1 MNYFYLRLFAVS
13 AAAAVAL
20 SCQEQNGPADAV
32 ALATPEVSA
41 TVNGDNVTVSWTQIP
56 NAATYSWN
64 IDSNAARTTD
74 QTSVTVSTSDLA
86 EGEHTVYVIANPA
99 LDAADQYTASQPGS
113 YTFTV
118 TARVESQRLETPIVT
133 AKSDGKGGVV
143 VSWSSIEHAA
153 SYTYSLDSGEW
164 KSTTDTTVTYQT
176 SDLTA
181 STHTVS
187 VIAQPEEGSAEYRES
202 LPGDCSFTVQHEL
215 VEPVEE
221 LRPWLGTYTL
231 EFTSTVVVDVNSNNQ
246 AEFVFEKGKAGIM
259 ENRITIQPSTNEN
272 YVWISGLSPL
282 SEYYLW
288 AAIFES
294 EDGKQCLGI
303 VTGDKAV
310 AQDRKG
316 NDMVCA
322 PICWNEEDDV
332 VTIFSGTE
340 YAFLIDPDTKT
351 SIPRELVSSSKVQY
365 SVVAADIFS
374 FDGNGG
380 VGIYYGNYPTYIP
393 AGTLTFTQTST
404 SYAAQDSKVMTVVKA
419 APASMSSTVTK

>member
-13 AAAAVAL
+13 AAVAVAL

-41 TVNGDNVTVSWTQIP
+41 AVSGDNVTVSWTQIP

-181 STHTVS
+181 TTHTVS

-215 VEPVEE
+215 VEPIEE
-221 LRPWLGTYTL
+221 LRPWLGTYTVGC
-231 EFTSTVVVDVNSNNQ
+231 TARVVVDRNSNKQ
-246 AEFVFEKGKAGIM
+246 IVFAFDKTGYADEIPV
-259 ENRITIQPSTNEN
+259 TIQPSTNEN

-282 SEYYLW
+282 SEYSLW
-288 AAIFES
+288 ATIIES
-294 EDGKQCLGI
+294 EDGKRCLGI

-340 YAFLIDPDTKT
+340 YAYLIDPDTMT
-351 SIPRELVSSSKVQY
+351 SIPRELMSSSNVRHTVL
-365 SVVAADIFS
+365 SADVFS
-374 FDGNGG
+374 FDGNS
-380 VGIYYGNYPTYIP
+380 VGIYYSGFPTYIP
-393 AGTLTFTQTST
+393 AGDFKFTRTST

-419 APASMSSTVTK
+419 APTSMSSTVTK

>member
-41 TVNGDNVTVSWTQIP
+41 AVSGDNVTVSWTQIP

-181 STHTVS
+181 TTHTVS

-231 EFTSTVVVDVNSNNQ
+231 EFTSTVVVDLNSNNQ

-288 AAIFES
+288 AAIFAS

-374 FDGNGG
+374 FDNG
-380 VGIYYGNYPTYIP
+380 VGVYYGDYPTYIP
-393 AGTLTFTQTST
+393 AGTLTFTKTSA

-419 APASMSSTVTK
+419 APTSMSSAVTK

>member
-41 TVNGDNVTVSWTQIP
+41 AVSGDNVTVSWTQIP

-133 AKSDGKGGVV
+133 AKSDGKGGIV

-181 STHTVS
+181 TTHTVN
-187 VIAQPEEGSAEYRES
+187 VIAQPEEGSSEYRES

-215 VEPVEE
+215 VEPIEE
-221 LRPWLGTYTL
+221 LKSWLGTYTVGC
-231 EFTSTVVVDVNSNNQ
+231 TARVVVDRNSNKQ
-246 AEFVFEKGKAGIM
+246 IVFAFDKTGYADEIPV
-259 ENRITIQPSTNEN
+259 TIQPSTNEN

-282 SEYYLW
+282 SEYSLW
-288 AAIFES
+288 ATIIES
-294 EDGKQCLGI
+294 EDGKRCLGI
-303 VTGDKAV
+303 VTGDMAV
-310 AQDRKG
+310 AQDANG
-316 NDMVCA
+316 NDMLCA
-322 PICWNEEDDV
+322 PIGWNEENNDMI
-332 VTIFSGTE
+332 IFSGTK

-351 SIPRELVSSSKVQY
+351 SISRELMSSSNVQY
-365 SVVAADIFS
+365 TVVAADIFS
-374 FDGNGG
+374 FDNG
-380 VGIYYGNYPTYIP
+380 VGVYYGDYPTYIP
-393 AGTLTFTQTST
+393 AGTLTFTKTSA

-419 APASMSSTVTK
+419 APTSMSSTVTK

>member
-20 SCQEQNGPADAV
+20 SCQEQNGPAEAV

-41 TVNGDNVTVSWTQIP
+41 TVNGDNVTVSWTEIP

-118 TARVESQRLETPIVT
+118 TAQVEPQRLETPEVT
-133 AKSDGKGGVV
+133 ANLDGKGGVV

-153 SYTYSLDSGEW
+153 SYIYSLDSGEW
-164 KSTTDTTVTYQT
+164 ETTTETSVTYQT

-181 STHTVS
+181 TTHTVS

-202 LPGDCSFTVQHEL
+202 LPGECSFTVQHEV

-221 LRPWLGTYTL
+221 LRSWLGTYTVGC
-231 EFTSTVVVDVNSNNQ
+231 TARVVVDYNSNDQ
-246 AEFVFEKGKAGIM
+246 IVFGFDNTYSG
-259 ENRITIQPSTNEN
+259 NFTVTIQPSTNEN

-282 SEYYLW
+282 SEYSLW
-288 AAIFES
+288 ATIIES
-294 EDGKQCLGI
+294 EDGKPCLGI
-303 VTGDKAV
+303 VTGDMAV
-310 AQDRKG
+310 AQDANG
-316 NDMVCA
+316 DDMLCA
-322 PICWNEEDDV
+322 PICWNEEGDV

-351 SIPRELVSSSKVQY
+351 SIPRELVSSSNVQY

-374 FDGNGG
+374 FDNGG
-380 VGIYYGNYPTYIP
+380 VGIYYADYPTYIP
-393 AGTLTFTQTST
+393 AGTFTFTKAST

-419 APASMSSTVTK
+419 APTSMSSTVTK

>member
-41 TVNGDNVTVSWTQIP
+41 AVSGDNVTVSWTQIP

-133 AKSDGKGGVV
+133 AESDGKGGVV

-181 STHTVS
+181 TTHTVS

-215 VEPVEE
+215 VEPIEE
-221 LRPWLGTYTL
+221 LKSWLGTYTL
-231 EFTSTVVVDVNSNNQ
+231 KFTSTVVVDVNSNNQ
-246 AEFVFEKGKAGIM
+246 AEFRFENDKAGIM
-259 ENRITIQPSTNEN
+259 ENKITIQPSTNAN

-288 AAIFES
+288 ATMFNS
-294 EDGKQCLGI
+294 EDGKRCLGI

-310 AQDRKG
+310 AQDLKG

-340 YAFLIDPDTKT
+340 YAYLIDPETMT
-351 SIPRELVSSSKVQY
+351 SISRELMSSSNVQY
-365 SVVAADIFS
+365 TVVAADIFS
-374 FDGNGG
+374 FDNGG
-380 VGIYYGNYPTYIP
+380 VGIYYADYPTYIP
-393 AGTLTFTQTST
+393 AGTFTFTKTST

-419 APASMSSTVTK
+419 APTSMSSTVTK

>member
-1 MNYFYLRLFAVS
+1 MNYLYLRVFAVS
-13 AAAAVAL
+13 AAVAVAF

-41 TVNGDNVTVSWTQIP
+41 TVNGDNVTVSWTEIP

-118 TARVESQRLETPIVT
+118 TAQVEPQRLETPEVT
-133 AKSDGKGGVV
+133 ANSDGKGGVV

-153 SYTYSLDSGEW
+153 SYIYSLDSGEW
-164 KSTTDTTVTYQT
+164 ETTTETSVTYQT

-181 STHTVS
+181 TTHTVS

-202 LPGDCSFTVQHEL
+202 LPGECSFTVQHEV

-221 LRPWLGTYTL
+221 LRPWLGTYTVGC
-231 EFTSTVVVDVNSNNQ
+231 TARVVVDYNSDNQ
-246 AEFVFEKGKAGIM
+246 LVFAFDK
-259 ENRITIQPSTNEN
+259 T
-272 YVWISGLSPL
+272 
-282 SEYYLW
+282 EYSLW
-288 AAIFES
+288 ATIIES
-294 EDGKQCLGI
+294 EDGKRCLGI
-303 VTGDKAV
+303 VTGDMAV
-310 AQDRKG
+310 AQDANG
-316 NDMVCA
+316 NDMLCA
-322 PICWNEEDDV
+322 PIGWNEENNAII
-332 VTIFSGTE
+332 IFSSTE

-351 SIPRELVSSSKVQY
+351 SIPRELVSSSKVPY

-374 FDGNGG
+374 LDDG
-380 VGIYYGNYPTYIP
+380 VGVYYGDYPTYIP

-404 SYAAQDSKVMTVVKA
+404 IYAAQDSKVMTVVKA
-419 APASMSSTVTK
+419 APTSMSSTVTK

>member
-20 SCQEQNGPADAV
+20 SCQEQNDPAEAV

-41 TVNGDNVTVSWTQIP
+41 TVNGDNVTVSWTEIP

-118 TARVESQRLETPIVT
+118 TAQVEPQRLETPEVT
-133 AKSDGKGGVV
+133 ANPDGKGVVV

-153 SYTYSLDSGEW
+153 SYIYSLDSGEW
-164 KSTTDTTVTYQT
+164 ETTTETSVTYQT

-181 STHTVS
+181 TTHTVS

-202 LPGDCSFTVQHEL
+202 LPGECSFTVQHEV

-221 LRPWLGTYTL
+221 LRSWLGTYTVGC
-231 EFTSTVVVDVNSNNQ
+231 TARVVVDYNSNDQ
-246 AEFVFEKGKAGIM
+246 IVFGFDNTYSG
-259 ENRITIQPSTNEN
+259 NFTVTIQPSTNEN

-282 SEYYLW
+282 SEYSLW
-288 AAIFES
+288 ATIFES
-294 EDGKQCLGI
+294 EDGKRCLGI
-303 VTGDKAV
+303 VTGDMAV
-310 AQDRKG
+310 AQDANG
-316 NDMVCA
+316 DDMLCA
-322 PICWNEEDDV
+322 PICWNEEGDV

-351 SIPRELVSSSKVQY
+351 SIPRELVSSSNVQY

-374 FDGNGG
+374 FDNGG
-380 VGIYYGNYPTYIP
+380 VGIYYADYPTYIP
-393 AGTLTFTQTST
+393 AGTFTFTKTST

-419 APASMSSTVTK
+419 APTSMSSAVTK

>member
-13 AAAAVAL
+13 AAVAVAL

-41 TVNGDNVTVSWTQIP
+41 AVSGDNVTVSWTQIP

-181 STHTVS
+181 TTHTVS

-215 VEPVEE
+215 VEPIEE
-221 LRPWLGTYTL
+221 LRPWLGTYTVGC
-231 EFTSTVVVDVNSNNQ
+231 TARVVVDRNSNKQ
-246 AEFVFEKGKAGIM
+246 IVFAFDKTGYADEIPV
-259 ENRITIQPSTNEN
+259 TIQPSTNEN

-282 SEYYLW
+282 SEYSLW
-288 AAIFES
+288 ATIIES
-294 EDGKQCLGI
+294 EDGKRCLGI
-303 VTGDKAV
+303 VTGDMAV
-310 AQDRKG
+310 AQDANG
-316 NDMVCA
+316 NDMLCA
-322 PICWNEEDDV
+322 PIGWNEENNDMI
-332 VTIFSGTE
+332 IFSGTK

-351 SIPRELVSSSKVQY
+351 SISRELMSSSNVQY
-365 SVVAADIFS
+365 TVVAADIFS
-374 FDGNGG
+374 FDNG
-380 VGIYYGNYPTYIP
+380 VGVYYGDYPTYIP
-393 AGTLTFTQTST
+393 AGTLTFTKTST

-419 APASMSSTVTK
+419 APTSMSSTVTK

>member
-1 MNYFYLRLFAVS
+1 MNYLYLRVFAVS
-13 AAAAVAL
+13 AAVAVAF

-41 TVNGDNVTVSWTQIP
+41 TVNGDNVTVSWTEIP

-118 TARVESQRLETPIVT
+118 TAQVEPQRLETPEVT
-133 AKSDGKGGVV
+133 ANLDGKGGVV

-153 SYTYSLDSGEW
+153 SYIYSLDSGEW
-164 KSTTDTTVTYQT
+164 ETTTETSVTYQT

-181 STHTVS
+181 TTHTVS

-202 LPGDCSFTVQHEL
+202 LPGECSFTVQHEV

-221 LRPWLGTYTL
+221 LRSWLGTYTVGC
-231 EFTSTVVVDVNSNNQ
+231 TARVVVDYNSNDQ
-246 AEFVFEKGKAGIM
+246 IVFGFDNTYSG
-259 ENRITIQPSTNEN
+259 NFTVTIQPSTNEN

-282 SEYYLW
+282 SEYSLW
-288 AAIFES
+288 ATIMES
-294 EDGKQCLGI
+294 EDGKRCLGI
-303 VTGDKAV
+303 VTGDMAV
-310 AQDRKG
+310 AQDRNG

-351 SIPRELVSSSKVQY
+351 SISRELMSSSNVQY
-365 SVVAADIFS
+365 TVVAADIFS
-374 FDGNGG
+374 FDNG
-380 VGIYYGNYPTYIP
+380 VGVYYGDYPTYIP
-393 AGTLTFTQTST
+393 AGTFTFTRTST

-419 APASMSSTVTK
+419 APTSMSSAVTK

>member
-41 TVNGDNVTVSWTQIP
+41 AVSGDNVTVSWTQIP

-181 STHTVS
+181 TTHTVS

-215 VEPVEE
+215 VEPIEE
-221 LRPWLGTYTL
+221 LKSWLGTYTL
-231 EFTSTVVVDVNSNNQ
+231 KFTSTVVVDRNSNNQ
-246 AEFVFEKGKAGIM
+246 AEFRFENDKAGIM

-288 AAIFES
+288 ATMFDS
-294 EDGKQCLGI
+294 EDGKRCLGI
-303 VTGDKAV
+303 VTGDMAV
-310 AQDRKG
+310 AQDANG
-316 NDMVCA
+316 NDMLCA

-332 VTIFSGTE
+332 VTIFSGTK

-351 SIPRELVSSSKVQY
+351 SISRELVSSSNVQY
-365 SVVAADIFS
+365 TVVAADIFS
-374 FDGNGG
+374 FDNG
-380 VGIYYGNYPTYIP
+380 VGVYYGDYPTYIP
-393 AGTLTFTQTST
+393 AGTLTFTKTST
-404 SYAAQDSKVMTVVKA
+404 SNAAQDSKVMTVVKA
-419 APASMSSTVTK
+419 APTSMSSTVTK

>member
-41 TVNGDNVTVSWTQIP
+41 AVSGDNVTVSWTQIP

-181 STHTVS
+181 TTHTVS

-374 FDGNGG
+374 LDDG
-380 VGIYYGNYPTYIP
+380 VGVYYGDYPTYIP
-393 AGTLTFTQTST
+393 AGTLTFTRTSA

-419 APASMSSTVTK
+419 APTSMSSTVTK

>member
-41 TVNGDNVTVSWTQIP
+41 AVSGDNVTVSWTQIP

-118 TARVESQRLETPIVT
+118 ARVEPQRLETPIVT

-181 STHTVS
+181 TTHTVS
-187 VIAQPEEGSAEYRES
+187 VIAQPEEGSSEYRES
-202 LPGDCSFTVQHEL
+202 LPGDCSFPVQHEL

-221 LRPWLGTYTL
+221 LKSWLGTYTL
-231 EFTSTVVVDVNSNNQ
+231 KFTSAVVVDLNSNNQ
-246 AEFVFEKGKAGIM
+246 AEFVFKKGMAGKL
-259 ENRITIQPSTNEN
+259 EEEITIQPSTNAN

-288 AAIFES
+288 ATMLDS
-294 EDGKQCLGI
+294 EDGKRCLGI

-351 SIPRELVSSSKVQY
+351 SISRELMSSSNVQY
-365 SVVAADIFS
+365 TVVAADIFS
-374 FDGNGG
+374 FDNG
-380 VGIYYGNYPTYIP
+380 VGVYYGDYPTYIP
-393 AGTLTFTQTST
+393 AGTFTFTKTSPN
-404 SYAAQDSKVMTVVKA
+404 YAAQDSKVMTVVKA
-419 APASMSSTVTK
+419 APTSMSSTVTK

>member
-1 MNYFYLRLFAVS
+1 M
-13 AAAAVAL
+13 
-20 SCQEQNGPADAV
+20 

-41 TVNGDNVTVSWTQIP
+41 AVSGDNVTVSWTQIP

-133 AKSDGKGGVV
+133 AESDGKGGVV

-164 KSTTDTTVTYQT
+164 KSTTDTSVTYQT

-181 STHTVS
+181 TTHTVS
-187 VIAQPEEGSAEYRES
+187 VIAHPEEGSAEYRES

-221 LRPWLGTYTL
+221 LKSWLGTYTL
-231 EFTSTVVVDVNSNNQ
+231 ECTARVVVDRNSNNQ
-246 AEFVFEKGKAGIM
+246 IVFAFDKTGYANAIPV
-259 ENRITIQPSTNEN
+259 TIQPSTNEN

-282 SEYYLW
+282 SEYSLW
-288 AAIFES
+288 ATIMES
-294 EDGKQCLGI
+294 EDEKRCLGI
-303 VTGDKAV
+303 VTGDMAV
-310 AQDRKG
+310 AQDANG
-316 NDMVCA
+316 NDMLCA
-322 PICWNEEDDV
+322 PIGWNEEKNEMI
-332 VTIFSGTE
+332 IFSGTE
-340 YAFLIDPDTKT
+340 YAFLIDPETKT
-351 SIPRELVSSSKVQY
+351 SIPRELVSRSNVPY

-374 FDGNGG
+374 FDNG
-380 VGIYYGNYPTYIP
+380 VGVYYGDYPTYIP
-393 AGTLTFTQTST
+393 AGTFTFTKTST

-419 APASMSSTVTK
+419 APTSMSSTVTK

>member
-1 MNYFYLRLFAVS
+1 METMLRYLGQKSPMRRLTA
-13 AAAAVAL
+13 
-20 SCQEQNGPADAV
+20 G
-32 ALATPEVSA
+32 
-41 TVNGDNVTVSWTQIP
+41 
-56 NAATYSWN
+56 
-64 IDSNAARTTD
+64 DSNAARTTD

-118 TARVESQRLETPIVT
+118 TAQVEPQRLETPEVT
-133 AKSDGKGGVV
+133 ANPDGKGGVV

-153 SYTYSLDSGEW
+153 SYIYSLDSGEW
-164 KSTTDTTVTYQT
+164 ETTTETSVTYQT

-181 STHTVS
+181 TTHTVS

-202 LPGDCSFTVQHEL
+202 LPGECSFEYRESLPGECSFTVQHEV

-221 LRPWLGTYTL
+221 LRSWLGTYTVGC
-231 EFTSTVVVDVNSNNQ
+231 TARVVVDYNSNNQ
-246 AEFVFEKGKAGIM
+246 IVFEFDKTGYADEIPV
-259 ENRITIQPSTNEN
+259 TIQPSTNEN

-282 SEYYLW
+282 SEYSLW
-288 AAIFES
+288 ATIIES
-294 EDGKQCLGI
+294 EDGKRCLGI

-310 AQDRKG
+310 AQDANG
-316 NDMVCA
+316 NDMLCA
-322 PICWNEEDDV
+322 PICWNPICWNEEDDV

-351 SIPRELVSSSKVQY
+351 SIPRELVSSSNVQY

-374 FDGNGG
+374 FDNGG
-380 VGIYYGNYPTYIP
+380 VGIYYADYPTYIP
-393 AGTLTFTQTST
+393 AGTFTFTKTST

-419 APASMSSTVTK
+419 APTSMSSTVTK

>member
-20 SCQEQNGPADAV
+20 SCQEQNGPAEAV

-41 TVNGDNVTVSWTQIP
+41 AVSGDNVTVSWTQIP

-118 TARVESQRLETPIVT
+118 TAQVEPQRLETPEVT
-133 AKSDGKGGVV
+133 ANPDGKGVVV

-153 SYTYSLDSGEW
+153 SYIYSLDSGEW
-164 KSTTDTTVTYQT
+164 ETTTETSVTYQT

-181 STHTVS
+181 TTHTVS

-202 LPGDCSFTVQHEL
+202 LPGECSFTVQHEV

-221 LRPWLGTYTL
+221 LRSWLGTYTVGC
-231 EFTSTVVVDVNSNNQ
+231 TARVVVDYNSNNQ
-246 AEFVFEKGKAGIM
+246 IVFGFDNTYSG
-259 ENRITIQPSTNEN
+259 NFTVTIQPSTNEN

-282 SEYYLW
+282 SEYSLW
-288 AAIFES
+288 ATIFES
-294 EDGKQCLGI
+294 EDGKRCLGI
-303 VTGDKAV
+303 VTGDMAV
-310 AQDRKG
+310 AQDANG
-316 NDMVCA
+316 NDMLCA

-351 SIPRELVSSSKVQY
+351 SIPRELVSSSNVQY

-374 FDGNGG
+374 FDNG
-380 VGIYYGNYPTYIP
+380 VGVYYGDYPTYIP
-393 AGTLTFTQTST
+393 AGTLTFTKTSP

-419 APASMSSTVTK
+419 APTSMSSTVTK

>member
-20 SCQEQNGPADAV
+20 SCQEQNGPAEAV

-41 TVNGDNVTVSWTQIP
+41 TVNGDNVTVSWTEIP

-118 TARVESQRLETPIVT
+118 TAQVEPQRLETPEVT
-133 AKSDGKGGVV
+133 ANLDGKGGVV

-153 SYTYSLDSGEW
+153 SYIYSLDSGEW
-164 KSTTDTTVTYQT
+164 ETTTETSVTYQT

-181 STHTVS
+181 TTHTVS

-202 LPGDCSFTVQHEL
+202 LPGECSFTVQHEV

-221 LRPWLGTYTL
+221 LRSWLGTYTVGC
-231 EFTSTVVVDVNSNNQ
+231 TARVVVDYNSNDQ
-246 AEFVFEKGKAGIM
+246 IVFGFDNTYSG
-259 ENRITIQPSTNEN
+259 NFTVTIQPSTNEN

-282 SEYYLW
+282 SEYSLW
-288 AAIFES
+288 ATIIES
-294 EDGKQCLGI
+294 EDGKPCLGI
-303 VTGDKAV
+303 VTGDMAV
-310 AQDRKG
+310 AQDLNG
-316 NDMVCA
+316 NDMLCA

-351 SIPRELVSSSKVQY
+351 SISRELMSSSNVQY
-365 SVVAADIFS
+365 TVVAADIFS
-374 FDGNGG
+374 FDNG
-380 VGIYYGNYPTYIP
+380 VGVYYGDYPTYIP
-393 AGTLTFTQTST
+393 AGTFTFTRTST

-419 APASMSSTVTK
+419 APTSMSSAVTK

>member
-1 MNYFYLRLFAVS
+1 MNYLYLRVFAVS
-13 AAAAVAL
+13 AAVAVAF

-32 ALATPEVSA
+32 ALAPPEVSA
-41 TVNGDNVTVSWTQIP
+41 TVNGDNVTVSWTEIP

-118 TARVESQRLETPIVT
+118 TAQVEPQRLETPEVT
-133 AKSDGKGGVV
+133 ANPDGKGVVV

-153 SYTYSLDSGEW
+153 SYIYSLDSGEW
-164 KSTTDTTVTYQT
+164 ETTTETSVTYQT

-181 STHTVS
+181 TTHTVS

-202 LPGDCSFTVQHEL
+202 LPGECSFTVQHEV

-221 LRPWLGTYTL
+221 LKSWLGTYTL
-231 EFTSTVVVDVNSNNQ
+231 KFTSAVVVDVNSNNQ
-246 AEFVFEKGKAGIM
+246 AEFVFKKGMAGKL
-259 ENRITIQPSTNEN
+259 EEEITIQPSTNAN

-288 AAIFES
+288 ATMFDS
-294 EDGKQCLGI
+294 EDGKRCLGI

-351 SIPRELVSSSKVQY
+351 SISRELMSSSNVQY
-365 SVVAADIFS
+365 TVVAADIFS
-374 FDGNGG
+374 FDNG
-380 VGIYYGNYPTYIP
+380 VGVYYGDYPTYIP
-393 AGTLTFTQTST
+393 AGTLTFTKTSP

-419 APASMSSTVTK
+419 APTSMSSTVTK

>member
-20 SCQEQNGPADAV
+20 SCQEQNGPAEAV

-41 TVNGDNVTVSWTQIP
+41 TVNGDNVTVSWTEIP

-118 TARVESQRLETPIVT
+118 TAQVEPQRLETPEVT
-133 AKSDGKGGVV
+133 ANLDGKGGVV

-153 SYTYSLDSGEW
+153 SYIYSLDSGEW
-164 KSTTDTTVTYQT
+164 ETTTETSVTYQT

-181 STHTVS
+181 TTHTVS

-202 LPGDCSFTVQHEL
+202 LPGECSFTVQHEV

-221 LRPWLGTYTL
+221 LRSWLGTYTVGC
-231 EFTSTVVVDVNSNNQ
+231 TARVVVDYNSNDQ
-246 AEFVFEKGKAGIM
+246 IVFGFDNTYSG
-259 ENRITIQPSTNEN
+259 NFTVTIQPSTNEN

-282 SEYYLW
+282 SEYSLW
-288 AAIFES
+288 ATIIES
-294 EDGKQCLGI
+294 EDGKPCLGI
-303 VTGDKAV
+303 VTGDMAV
-310 AQDRKG
+310 AQDLNG
-316 NDMVCA
+316 NDMLCA

-340 YAFLIDPDTKT
+340 YAFLIDPVTKT
-351 SIPRELVSSSKVQY
+351 SISRELMSSSNVQY
-365 SVVAADIFS
+365 TVVAADIFS
-374 FDGNGG
+374 FDNG
-380 VGIYYGNYPTYIP
+380 VGVYYGDYPTYIP
-393 AGTLTFTQTST
+393 AGTFTFTKTST

-419 APASMSSTVTK
+419 APTSMSSAVTK

>member
-20 SCQEQNGPADAV
+20 SCQEQNGPAEAV

-41 TVNGDNVTVSWTQIP
+41 TVNGDNVTVSWTEIP

-118 TARVESQRLETPIVT
+118 TAQVEPQRLETPEVT
-133 AKSDGKGGVV
+133 ANSDGKGEVV

-153 SYTYSLDSGEW
+153 SYIYSLDSGEW
-164 KSTTDTTVTYQT
+164 ETTTETSVTYQT

-181 STHTVS
+181 TTHTVS

-202 LPGDCSFTVQHEL
+202 LPGECSFTVQHEV

-221 LRPWLGTYTL
+221 LRSWLGTYTVGC
-231 EFTSTVVVDVNSNNQ
+231 TARVVVDYNSNDQ
-246 AEFVFEKGKAGIM
+246 IVFGFDNTYSG
-259 ENRITIQPSTNEN
+259 NFTVTIQPSTNEN

-282 SEYYLW
+282 SEYSLW
-288 AAIFES
+288 ATIFES
-294 EDGKQCLGI
+294 EDGKRCLGI
-303 VTGDKAV
+303 VTGDMAV
-310 AQDRKG
+310 AQDANG
-316 NDMVCA
+316 DDMLCA
-322 PICWNEEDDV
+322 PICWNEEGDV

-351 SIPRELVSSSKVQY
+351 SIPRELVSSSNVQY

-374 FDGNGG
+374 FDNGG
-380 VGIYYGNYPTYIP
+380 VGIYYADYPTYIP
-393 AGTLTFTQTST
+393 AGTFTFTKTST

-419 APASMSSTVTK
+419 APTSMSSAVTK

>member
-41 TVNGDNVTVSWTQIP
+41 AVSGDNVTVSWTQIP

-133 AKSDGKGGVV
+133 AESDGKGGVV

-164 KSTTDTTVTYQT
+164 KSTTDTSVVYQT

-181 STHTVS
+181 TTHTVN
-187 VIAQPEEGSAEYRES
+187 VIAHPEEGSAEYRES
-202 LPGDCSFTVQHEL
+202 LPGDCSFTVQHEI
-215 VEPVEE
+215 VDPIEE

-246 AEFVFEKGKAGIM
+246 AEFVFKKGMAGKK
-259 ENRITIQPSTNEN
+259 EEGITIQPSTNEN

-282 SEYYLW
+282 SEHYLW
-288 AAIFES
+288 ATMFDS
-294 EDGKQCLGI
+294 EDGKRCLGI

-310 AQDRKG
+310 AQDANG
-316 NDMVCA
+316 NDMLCA

-351 SIPRELVSSSKVQY
+351 SISRELMSSSNVPY

-374 FDGNGG
+374 FDNG
-380 VGIYYGNYPTYIP
+380 VGVYYGDYPTYIP
-393 AGTLTFTQTST
+393 AGTLTFTKTSK

-419 APASMSSTVTK
+419 APTSMSSTVTK

>member
-41 TVNGDNVTVSWTQIP
+41 AVSGDNVTVSWTQIP

-133 AKSDGKGGVV
+133 AESDGKGGVV

-176 SDLTA
+176 FNLTA
-181 STHTVS
+181 TTHTVS
-187 VIAQPEEGSAEYRES
+187 VIAQPEEGSSEYRES
-202 LPGDCSFTVQHEL
+202 LPGDCSFTVQHEI
-215 VEPVEE
+215 VDPIEE

-282 SEYYLW
+282 SEYSLW
-288 AAIFES
+288 ATIMES
-294 EDGKQCLGI
+294 EDGKRCLGI
-303 VTGDKAV
+303 VTGDMAV
-310 AQDRKG
+310 AQDANG
-316 NDMVCA
+316 NDMLCA

-351 SIPRELVSSSKVQY
+351 SIPRELMSSSNVQY
-365 SVVAADIFS
+365 TVVAADIFS
-374 FDGNGG
+374 FDNG
-380 VGIYYGNYPTYIP
+380 VGVYYGNYPTYIP
-393 AGTLTFTQTST
+393 AGTLTFTKTST
-404 SYAAQDSKVMTVVKA
+404 NYAAQDSKVMTVVKA
-419 APASMSSTVTK
+419 APTSMSSAVTK

>member
-13 AAAAVAL
+13 AAVAVAL

-41 TVNGDNVTVSWTQIP
+41 AVSGDNVTVSWTQIP

-118 TARVESQRLETPIVT
+118 ARVEPQRLETPIVT

-181 STHTVS
+181 TTHTVS

-215 VEPVEE
+215 VEPIEE
-221 LRPWLGTYTL
+221 LRPWLGTYTVGC
-231 EFTSTVVVDVNSNNQ
+231 TARVVVDRNSNKQ
-246 AEFVFEKGKAGIM
+246 IVFAFDKTGYADEIPV
-259 ENRITIQPSTNEN
+259 TIQPSTNEN

-282 SEYYLW
+282 SEYSLW
-288 AAIFES
+288 ATIIES
-294 EDGKQCLGI
+294 EDGKRCLGI
-303 VTGDKAV
+303 VTGDMAV
-310 AQDRKG
+310 AQDANG
-316 NDMVCA
+316 NDMLCA

-351 SIPRELVSSSKVQY
+351 SISRELMSSSNVQY
-365 SVVAADIFS
+365 TVVAADIFS
-374 FDGNGG
+374 FDNG
-380 VGIYYGNYPTYIP
+380 VGVYYGDYPTYIP
-393 AGTLTFTQTST
+393 AGTFTFTKTSPN
-404 SYAAQDSKVMTVVKA
+404 YAAQDSKVMTVVKA
-419 APASMSSTVTK
+419 APTSMSSTVTK

>member
-20 SCQEQNGPADAV
+20 SCQEQNGPAEAV

-41 TVNGDNVTVSWTQIP
+41 TVNGDNVTVSWTEIP

-118 TARVESQRLETPIVT
+118 TAQVEPQRLETPEVT
-133 AKSDGKGGVV
+133 ANPDGKGGVV

-153 SYTYSLDSGEW
+153 SYIYSLDSGEW
-164 KSTTDTTVTYQT
+164 ETTTETSVTYQT

-181 STHTVS
+181 TTHTVS

-202 LPGDCSFTVQHEL
+202 LPGECSFTVQHEV

-221 LRPWLGTYTL
+221 LRSWLGTYTVGC
-231 EFTSTVVVDVNSNNQ
+231 TARVVVDYNSNNQ
-246 AEFVFEKGKAGIM
+246 IVFGFDNTYSGSFTV
-259 ENRITIQPSTNEN
+259 TIQPSTNEN

-282 SEYYLW
+282 SEYSLW
-288 AAIFES
+288 ATIIES
-294 EDGKQCLGI
+294 EDGKRCLGI
-303 VTGDKAV
+303 VTGDMAI
-310 AQDRKG
+310 AQDSQG
-316 NDMVCA
+316 NDIVCA
-322 PICWNEEDDV
+322 PICRNEDDGGV
-332 VTIFSGTE
+332 AIFSGTE
-340 YAFLIDPDTKT
+340 YAYLIDPDTMT
-351 SIPRELVSSSKVQY
+351 SIPRELVSSSNVQY

-374 FDGNGG
+374 FDNGG
-380 VGIYYGNYPTYIP
+380 VGIYYADYPTYIP
-393 AGTLTFTQTST
+393 AGTFTFTKTST
-404 SYAAQDSKVMTVVKA
+404 SYAAQDSKGMTVVKA
-419 APASMSSTVTK
+419 SPTSISSNVTQ

>member
-41 TVNGDNVTVSWTQIP
+41 AVSGDNVTVSWTQIP

-118 TARVESQRLETPIVT
+118 TAQVEPQRLETPEVT
-133 AKSDGKGGVV
+133 ANPDGKGGVV

-153 SYTYSLDSGEW
+153 SYIYSLDSGEW
-164 KSTTDTTVTYQT
+164 ETTTETSVTYQT

-181 STHTVS
+181 TTHTVS

-202 LPGDCSFTVQHEL
+202 LPGECSFTVQHEV

-221 LRPWLGTYTL
+221 LRSWLGTYTVGC
-231 EFTSTVVVDVNSNNQ
+231 TARVVVDYNSNDQ
-246 AEFVFEKGKAGIM
+246 IVFGFDNTYSG
-259 ENRITIQPSTNEN
+259 NFTVTIQPSTNEN

-282 SEYYLW
+282 SEYSLW
-288 AAIFES
+288 ATIFES
-294 EDGKQCLGI
+294 EDGKRCLGI
-303 VTGDKAV
+303 VTGDMAV
-310 AQDRKG
+310 AQDANG
-316 NDMVCA
+316 DDMLCA
-322 PICWNEEDDV
+322 PICRNEEDGAV
-332 VTIFSGTE
+332 AIFSGTE
-340 YAFLIDPDTKT
+340 YAYLIDPETMT
-351 SIPRELVSSSKVQY
+351 SIPRELVSSSNVQY

-374 FDGNGG
+374 FDNGG
-380 VGIYYGNYPTYIP
+380 VGIYYADYPTYIP
-393 AGTLTFTQTST
+393 AGTFTFTKTST

-419 APASMSSTVTK
+419 APTSMSLTVTK

>member
-1 MNYFYLRLFAVS
+1 MNYFYLRLFVVS

-41 TVNGDNVTVSWTQIP
+41 TVNGDNVTVSWTEIP

-118 TARVESQRLETPIVT
+118 TAQVEPQRLETPEVT
-133 AKSDGKGGVV
+133 ANPDGKGGVV

-153 SYTYSLDSGEW
+153 SYIYSLDSGEW
-164 KSTTDTTVTYQT
+164 ETTTETSVTYQT

-181 STHTVS
+181 TTHTVS

-202 LPGDCSFTVQHEL
+202 LPGECSFTVQHEV

-221 LRPWLGTYTL
+221 LRSWLGTYTVGC
-231 EFTSTVVVDVNSNNQ
+231 TARVVVDYNSNDQ
-246 AEFVFEKGKAGIM
+246 IVFEFDNTYSG
-259 ENRITIQPSTNEN
+259 NFTVTIQPSTNEN

-288 AAIFES
+288 AKMFDS
-294 EDGKQCLGI
+294 EDGKRCLGI
-303 VTGDKAV
+303 VTGDMAV
-310 AQDRKG
+310 AQDLNG
-316 NDMVCA
+316 NDMLCA

-351 SIPRELVSSSKVQY
+351 SIPRELVSSSNVQY

-374 FDGNGG
+374 FDNGG
-380 VGIYYGNYPTYIP
+380 VGIYYADYPTYIP
-393 AGTLTFTQTST
+393 AGTFTFTKTST

-419 APASMSSTVTK
+419 APTSMSSAVTK

>member
-41 TVNGDNVTVSWTQIP
+41 AVSGDNVTVSWTQIP

-118 TARVESQRLETPIVT
+118 TAQVEPQRLETPEVT
-133 AKSDGKGGVV
+133 ANSDGKGEVV

-153 SYTYSLDSGEW
+153 SYIYSLDSGEW
-164 KSTTDTTVTYQT
+164 ETTTETSVTYQT

-181 STHTVS
+181 TTHTVS

-202 LPGDCSFTVQHEL
+202 LPGECSFTVQHEV

-221 LRPWLGTYTL
+221 LKSWLGTYTL
-231 EFTSTVVVDVNSNNQ
+231 EFTSAVVVDVNSNNQ
-246 AEFVFEKGKAGIM
+246 AEFRFENDKAGIM
-259 ENRITIQPSTNEN
+259 ENKITIQPSTNEN

-282 SEYYLW
+282 SEYSLW
-288 AAIFES
+288 ATIIES
-294 EDGKQCLGI
+294 EDGKPCLGI
-303 VTGDKAV
+303 VTGDMAV
-310 AQDRKG
+310 AQDLNG
-316 NDMVCA
+316 NDMLCA

-351 SIPRELVSSSKVQY
+351 SIPRELVSSSNVQY

-374 FDGNGG
+374 FDNGG
-380 VGIYYGNYPTYIP
+380 VGIYYADYPTYIP
-393 AGTLTFTQTST
+393 AGTFTFTKTST

-419 APASMSSTVTK
+419 APTSMSSTVTK

>member
-41 TVNGDNVTVSWTQIP
+41 AVSGDNVTVSWTQIP

-118 TARVESQRLETPIVT
+118 TAQVEPQRLETPEVT
-133 AKSDGKGGVV
+133 ANPDGKGGVV

-153 SYTYSLDSGEW
+153 SYIYSLDSGEW
-164 KSTTDTTVTYQT
+164 ETTTETSVTYQT

-181 STHTVS
+181 TTHTVS

-202 LPGDCSFTVQHEL
+202 LPGECSFTVQHEV

-221 LRPWLGTYTL
+221 LRSWLGTYTVGC
-231 EFTSTVVVDVNSNNQ
+231 TARVVVDYNSNDQ
-246 AEFVFEKGKAGIM
+246 IVFGFDNTYSG
-259 ENRITIQPSTNEN
+259 NFTVTIQPSTNEN

-288 AAIFES
+288 ATMFNS
-294 EDGKQCLGI
+294 EDGKRCLGI
-303 VTGDKAV
+303 VTGDMAV
-310 AQDRKG
+310 AQDRNG
-316 NDMVCA
+316 NDMLCA

-340 YAFLIDPDTKT
+340 YAFLIDPATKT
-351 SIPRELVSSSKVQY
+351 SIPRELVSSSNVQY
-365 SVVAADIFS
+365 TVVAADIFS
-374 FDGNGG
+374 FDNG
-380 VGIYYGNYPTYIP
+380 VGVYYGDYPTYIP
-393 AGTLTFTQTST
+393 AGTLTFTKTPT

-419 APASMSSTVTK
+419 APTSMSSTVTK

>member
-41 TVNGDNVTVSWTQIP
+41 AVSGDNVTVSWTQIP

-181 STHTVS
+181 TTHTVS
-187 VIAQPEEGSAEYRES
+187 VIAQPEEGSSEYRES
-202 LPGDCSFTVQHEL
+202 LPGDCSFPVQHEL

-221 LRPWLGTYTL
+221 LKSWLGTYTL
-231 EFTSTVVVDVNSNNQ
+231 KFTSAVVVDLNSNNQ
-246 AEFVFEKGKAGIM
+246 AEFVFKKGMAGKL
-259 ENRITIQPSTNEN
+259 EEEITIQPSTNAN

-288 AAIFES
+288 ATMLDS
-294 EDGKQCLGI
+294 EDGKRCLGI

-351 SIPRELVSSSKVQY
+351 SISRELMSSSNVQY
-365 SVVAADIFS
+365 TVVAADIFS
-374 FDGNGG
+374 FDNG
-380 VGIYYGNYPTYIP
+380 VGVYYGDYPTYIP
-393 AGTLTFTQTST
+393 AGTLTFTKTSPN
-404 SYAAQDSKVMTVVKA
+404 YAAQDSKVMTVVKA
-419 APASMSSTVTK
+419 APTSMSSTVTK

>member
-13 AAAAVAL
+13 AAVAVAL

-41 TVNGDNVTVSWTQIP
+41 AVSGDNVTVSWTQIP

-133 AKSDGKGGVV
+133 AKSDGKGGIV

-181 STHTVS
+181 TTHTVN
-187 VIAQPEEGSAEYRES
+187 VIAQPEEGSSEYRES

-215 VEPVEE
+215 VEPIEE
-221 LRPWLGTYTL
+221 LKSWLGTYTVGC
-231 EFTSTVVVDVNSNNQ
+231 TARVVVDRNSNKQ
-246 AEFVFEKGKAGIM
+246 IVFAFDKTGYADEIPV
-259 ENRITIQPSTNEN
+259 TIQPSTNEN

-282 SEYYLW
+282 SEYSLW
-288 AAIFES
+288 ATIIES
-294 EDGKQCLGI
+294 EDGKRCLGI
-303 VTGDKAV
+303 VTGDMAV
-310 AQDRKG
+310 AQDANG
-316 NDMVCA
+316 NDMLCA
-322 PICWNEEDDV
+322 PIGWNEENNDMI
-332 VTIFSGTE
+332 IFSGTK

-351 SIPRELVSSSKVQY
+351 SISRELMSSSNVQY
-365 SVVAADIFS
+365 TVVAADIFS
-374 FDGNGG
+374 FDNG
-380 VGIYYGNYPTYIP
+380 VGVYYGDYPTYIP
-393 AGTLTFTQTST
+393 AGTLTFTKTST

-419 APASMSSTVTK
+419 APTSMSSAVTK

>member
-1 MNYFYLRLFAVS
+1 M
-13 AAAAVAL
+13 
-20 SCQEQNGPADAV
+20 

-41 TVNGDNVTVSWTQIP
+41 TVNGDNVTVSWTEIP

-118 TARVESQRLETPIVT
+118 TAQVEPQRLETPEVT
-133 AKSDGKGGVV
+133 ANLDGKGGVV

-153 SYTYSLDSGEW
+153 SYIYSLDSGEW
-164 KSTTDTTVTYQT
+164 ETTTETSVTYQT

-181 STHTVS
+181 TTHTVS

-202 LPGDCSFTVQHEL
+202 LPGECSFTVQHEV

-221 LRPWLGTYTL
+221 LRSWLGTYTVGC
-231 EFTSTVVVDVNSNNQ
+231 TARVVVDYNSNDQ
-246 AEFVFEKGKAGIM
+246 IVFGFDNTYSG
-259 ENRITIQPSTNEN
+259 NFTVTIQPSTNEN

-282 SEYYLW
+282 SEYSLW
-288 AAIFES
+288 ATIIES
-294 EDGKQCLGI
+294 EDGKPCLGI
-303 VTGDKAV
+303 VTGDMAV
-310 AQDRKG
+310 AQDLNG
-316 NDMVCA
+316 NDMLCA

-351 SIPRELVSSSKVQY
+351 SISRELVSSSNVQY
-365 SVVAADIFS
+365 TVVAADIFS
-374 FDGNGG
+374 FDNG
-380 VGIYYGNYPTYIP
+380 VGVYYGDYPTYIP
-393 AGTLTFTQTST
+393 AGTFTFTKTST

-419 APASMSSTVTK
+419 APTSMSSTVTK